1 MNLQAVDK
9 WHHTRSG
16 HLIFGLA
23 ELGLAYLF
31 ISLAINSG
39 SLWQYALAIIFFAGS
54 IQNLVRIFK
63 TAKNERAQR

>member
-9 WHHTRSG
+9 WHQTRTG

-23 ELGLAYLF
+23 ELGLSYLF

-54 IQNLVRIFK
+54 VQNLARIFK
-63 TAKNERAQR
+63 TSINERKQR